1 MKKKIV
7 LGKVSDSGKQKRL
20 TIPNQEET
28 KDWKQGDLIK
38 LVKIQID
45 LKGG

>member
-1 MKKKIV
+1 MSDKKVVAKI
-7 LGKVSDSGKQKRL
+7 SENDRQKRI

-38 LVKIQID
+38 LEKIEVE
-45 LKGG
+45 

>member
-1 MKKKIV
+1 MVNKKVVAKI
-7 LGKVSDSGKQKRL
+7 SENDRQKRI

-38 LVKIQID
+38 LEKIEVK
-45 LKGG
+45 